1 MRAMKLPLALAIATT
16 MGFSAPLLAADE
28 DYRIVDK
35 PLTLTIHFHSGDKI
49 VYDSDWPVEKRAAEL
64 TGISLDGVASMATQ
78 KSADAFNLMIA
89 SGDLADIVGGNR
101 LRDGF
106 NQYGQEGAFQP
117 LNDLI
122 DEHAPNIKAFFES
135 RPDIKAAISAADGNI
150 YYIPYL
156 PEGDFG
162 RMYFIRQDWLD
173 TLKLETPKTVDE
185 LYKVLTAFRND
196 DPNGNGKKDEVPFLS
211 RDWEEIVRL
220 VILWDARTS
229 GSDTFHDY
237 YVKDG
242 KIVHGYTEDEYK
254 TGMINLAKWYK
265 EGLIDP
271 EFFTRGKR
279 SREVLFGDNVGGM
292 THDWYPST
300 TSFNDSLADKVPGF
314 NLKAMPPPA
323 SPSGRQLEEHR
334 VIPVKPD
341 GWAISYSNEH
351 PVETIKYFDFWF
363 TELGRRL
370 SNFGV
375 EGVHYDLVDGKAIY
389 KPEVLNASDPVNAQM
404 WNVGAQIP
412 KGFLQ
417 DFEYQAQWT
426 NEMGLESIA
435 LYEAGD
441 YLTEQFLGVSMNP
454 EEQNVYDKYQG
465 NLLTYMLE
473 MQQIWILGSEDVE
486 AGWDKYQEQLDK
498 LGYNKIIEAM
508 QSAYDRQYGS

>member
-1 MRAMKLPLALAIATT
+1 MRAMKLPLAFAIATSL
-16 MGFSAPLLAADE
+16 GLSAPLLAADE

-49 VYDSDWPVEKRAAEL
+49 VYDNDWPVEKRAAEL

-101 LRDGF
+101 LKDGF

-135 RPDIKAAISAADGNI
+135 RPDIKS
-150 YYIPYL
+150 
-156 PEGDFG
+156 
-162 RMYFIRQDWLD
+162 
-173 TLKLETPKTVDE
+173 
-185 LYKVLTAFRND
+185 
-196 DPNGNGKKDEVPFLS
+196 
-211 RDWEEIVRL
+211 
-220 VILWDARTS
+220 
-229 GSDTFHDY
+229 
-237 YVKDG
+237 
-242 KIVHGYTEDEYK
+242 
-254 TGMINLAKWYK
+254 
-265 EGLIDP
+265 
-271 EFFTRGKR
+271 
-279 SREVLFGDNVGGM
+279 
-292 THDWYPST
+292 
-300 TSFNDSLADKVPGF
+300 
-314 NLKAMPPPA
+314 
-323 SPSGRQLEEHR
+323 
-334 VIPVKPD
+334 
-341 GWAISYSNEH
+341 AISYSNEH

-404 WNVGAQIP
+404 WNIGAQIP
-412 KGFLQ
+412 KGFWQ
-417 DFEYQAQWT
+417 DFEYQVQWT

-473 MQQIWILGSEDVE
+473 MQQIWILGTEDVE

-498 LGYNKIIEAM
+498 LGYHKIIEAM